1 MRRVVSLALI
11 AVLSLTVFQLLN
23 AQEKN
28 GAAEVKERR
37 GPLPAMY
44 GQLGMSDEQKE
55 QAYDVM
61 AKYDAEIDRLKEEMK
76 LLLAERNK
84 GIQALLTDGQKLR
97 LKELQAAARK
107 KAGVK
112 ESANDDAPAA
122 PAE

>member
-23 AQEKN
+23 AQENN
-28 GAAEVKERR
+28 GAEVKERR
-37 GPLPAMY
+37 GPLPRMY

-55 QAYDVM
+55 EAYDLM
-61 AKYDAEIDRLKEEMK
+61 SKYDVQIDELKVEMK
-76 LLLAERNK
+76 RLLAERNK
-84 GIQALLTDGQKLR
+84 ELQTLLTEGQKLR

-112 ESANDDAPAA
+112 ESANDNAPAA
-122 PAE
+122 E